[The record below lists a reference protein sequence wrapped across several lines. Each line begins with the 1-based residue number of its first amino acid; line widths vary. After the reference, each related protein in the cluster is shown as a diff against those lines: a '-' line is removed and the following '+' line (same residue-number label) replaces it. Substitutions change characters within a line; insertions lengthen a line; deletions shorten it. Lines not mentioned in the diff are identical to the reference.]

1 MGVVQRFEDW
11 YEAVHPKVIG
21 VVYVACGDADVAA
34 DAADEAFTRAL
45 GRWTRVAEM
54 ASPEAWVCQ
63 VAVNVMRRRLRRSS
77 LESRL
82 LSRRRGEPTTLTEP
96 VAYPEVWQAVR
107 QLPERRRLAVL
118 LRYVAD
124 LTEAEIA
131 RAMGVT
137 RGTVSTSLIA
147 ARNDL
152 ASALGGFRE
161 PTEMEAP
168 NA

>member
-21 VVYVACGDADVAA
+21 IVYAACGDADVAA

-45 GRWTRVAEM
+45 GRWTRVADM

-82 LSRRRGEPTTLTEP
+82 LSRRRSEPTTLAEP
-96 VAYPEVWQAVR
+96 VAHPEVWRAVR

-131 RAMGVT
+131 TAMGVT
-137 RGTVSTSLIA
+137 RGTVSASLIA
-147 ARNDL
+147 ARTDL
-152 ASALGGFRE
+152 AAALRDLRE
-161 PTEMEAP
+161 PTDMEAP

>member
-21 VVYVACGDADVAA
+21 VVYMACGDADVAA
-34 DAADEAFTRAL
+34 DAADEAFVRAL
-45 GRWTRVAEM
+45 GRWDRVAAM

-63 VAVNVMRRRLRRSS
+63 VAINVMRRRLRRSR

-82 LSRRRGEPTTLTEP
+82 LSRRRDEATSLAEP
-96 VAYPEVWQAVR
+96 VAYPEVWRAVR

-118 LRYVAD
+118 LRYVTD
-124 LTEAEIA
+124 LTEAQIA
-131 RAMGVT
+131 TAMGVT
-137 RGTVSTSLIA
+137 RGTVSASLIA
-147 ARNDL
+147 ARSDL

-161 PTEMEAP
+161 PTDMEAP